1 MSHLKDEIK
10 DEEKDHEHYERLAKK
25 DPRNRA
31 AFRRMAADEDRHQ
44 DKLKAIEAKE
54 YKTKALKKRIK

>member
-1 MSHLKDEIK
+1 MSHLQEEIK

-44 DKLKAIEAKE
+44 DKLKAIEVKE

>member
-1 MSHLKDEIK
+1 MSHLKDEIE
-10 DEEKDHEHYERLAKK
+10 DEEKGEKHYEALAKK

-31 AFRRMAADEDRHQ
+31 SFRRMAADEDRHE

-54 YKTKALKKRIK
+54 HKTKALKKRTK